1 MNKIALVTGS
11 SRGIGRAVALALAK
25 QGYDV
30 GVNYNVHSVEA
41 TKVVDHIKKM
51 GRRSLALKA
60 NVGNVSEINS
70 MFDRFFQEFGSIDLL
85 VNNAGVSI
93 FAPFIQVTEELW
105 NTVTNIDWKGTFFCT
120 QRAAQKMID
129 LKKKGV
135 ILNVSSNQK
144 DGCWPTAS
152 VYGPTKMAIAKFTKN
167 AAFELAR
174 YGIRVVAVAP
184 GYTDVGWP
192 KDDPIQQAKAKIP
205 LKRFADPEEIA
216 SVICRIVSEE
226 FSYMTGSCLDIDG
239 GALLPV
245 VTENDLDVS
254 WSSTNIS

>member
-11 SRGIGRAVALALAK
+11 SRGIGRAVALALAE

-30 GVNYNVHSVEA
+30 GVNYNVHSAEA

-51 GRRSLALKA
+51 GRRSLAFKA

-70 MFDRFFQEFGSIDLL
+70 MFDQFFKEFGSIDLL
-85 VNNAGVSI
+85 INNAGVSI

-167 AAFELAR
+167 AALELAR

-184 GYTDVGWP
+184 GYTNVGWP
-192 KDDPIQQAKAKIP
+192 KNDPIQQAKAKIP
-205 LKRFADPEEIA
+205 VKRFANPEEIA
-216 SVICRIVSEE
+216 AVICRIASEE

-245 VTENDLDVS
+245 FTENDLDAS

>member
-11 SRGIGRAVALALAK
+11 SKGIGRAVALALAK
-25 QGYDV
+25 RGYDV
-30 GVNYNVHSVEA
+30 GVNYNVHGAEA
-41 TKVVDHIKKM
+41 AEVADSIRKM
-51 GRRSLALKA
+51 GRRSLILKA
-60 NVGNVSEINS
+60 DVGKVSEINS
-70 MFDRFFQEFGSIDLL
+70 MFDQFFQEFGSIDLL

-105 NTVTNIDWKGTFFCT
+105 DTVTNVDWKGTFFCT
-120 QRAAQKMID
+120 QRAAQNMID
-129 LKKKGV
+129 MKKKGV

-152 VYGPTKMAIAKFTKN
+152 VYGPTKMAIAKFTRN
-167 AAFELAR
+167 TAFELAQ
-174 YGIRVVAVAP
+174 YGIRVVAIAP

-192 KDDPIQQAKAKIP
+192 KDDPIQQTKAKIP
-205 LKRFADPEEIA
+205 LKRFAEPGEIA
-216 SVICRIVSEE
+216 TVICRIASEE

>member
-11 SRGIGRAVALALAK
+11 SKGIGRAVALALAK
-25 QGYDV
+25 RGYDV
-30 GVNYNVHSVEA
+30 GVNYNVHSTEA
-41 TKVVDHIKKM
+41 EEVADRIRKM
-51 GRRSLALKA
+51 GRKALILKA
-60 NVGNVSEINS
+60 NVGKVSEINS
-70 MFDRFFQEFGSIDLL
+70 MFDQFFQEFGSIDLL

-105 NTVTNIDWKGTFFCT
+105 DTVTNIDWKGTFFCT
-120 QRAAQKMID
+120 QRAAQNMISM
-129 LKKKGV
+129 KKKGV

-152 VYGPTKMAIAKFTKN
+152 VYGPTKMAIAKFTRN
-167 AAFELAR
+167 TAFELAR
-174 YGIRVVAVAP
+174 YGIRVVAIAP

-192 KDDPIQQAKAKIP
+192 KDDPIQQVKTKIP
-205 LKRFADPEEIA
+205 LKRFAEPEEIA
-216 SVICRIVSEE
+216 AVICRMASEE

-245 VTENDLDVS
+245 VTENDLDAS
-254 WSSTNIS
+254 WSSKNIS